1 MKRMFTFKPKL
12 GMLLGAALA
21 LTSSYNSYSQ
31 TIIDYSTFSSAEC
44 NVFSSSV
51 SVGGVDHITAAG
63 QPRYDAANQSID
75 LDYTYDAGTEY
86 AIKYPFK
93 KGYSY
98 QIIVNAWS
106 VQSPPRVGS
115 PAMLRY
121 RVSNSSSGSPFCT
134 GPTFVG
140 LTADVHQSQMG
151 VNDLFFNDHMFSS
164 FNSTSDFNY
173 LLLAALPNIG
183 RTNTGTIFIRKVTI
197 KIIAIDRPEFQL
209 TPSSV
214 DVMCGA
220 QPNYTFTV
228 NNPRGISGVTS
239 YVWNVGTMP
248 NGWIYGGVAAPATI
262 TTATNSLSL
271 KSVCG
276 VTPKNISVAV
286 YVGGSV
292 YNTYSS
298 VVNSTSSWPSL
309 TITGDDEIC
318 PGSSATYT
326 IPNLPCDASVTWSE
340 SSGLVSISTTGNTA
354 TLNNSLA
361 SGKVAKLKAVF
372 TSCGKNTYLSKDIT
386 LGVLNQDSLFIN
398 FWETLPLCPLRY
410 VTMAIVNQPF
420 GGFLEYKWSFE
431 RGYWTIYGDD
441 TRNLIFFRPNVKY
454 VADILQVKIKNKCGW
469 SDKQSLYLY
478 VKNCTSIPI
487 DPILDDRPLALLLS
501 PNPANKEVKL
511 SFNKEN
517 SDNLFSIKEVEIMN
531 GFGILKKELVFD
543 KNETMQS
550 IDISDL
556 SSGLYIV
563 KVFDGQF
570 WRITQLVVE

>member
-1 MKRMFTFKPKL
+1 MFTFKPKL
-12 GMLLGAALA
+12 GVLLGAALA
-21 LTSSYNSYSQ
+21 LTSSYNSYGQ
-31 TIIDYSTFSSAEC
+31 TIIDYSTFSSAAC
-44 NVFSSSV
+44 NVFASPV
-51 SVGGVDHITAAG
+51 SVGGVEHVTTAG

-75 LDYTYDAGTEY
+75 LDYIYYAGTEY
-86 AIKYPFK
+86 GIKYPFK

-106 VQSPPRVGS
+106 VQSPSRVGAPPTLRCRISNGS
-115 PAMLRY
+115 P
-121 RVSNSSSGSPFCT
+121 SSPFCT

-140 LTADVHQSQMG
+140 PTADVHQSQMG
-151 VNDLFFNDHMFSS
+151 VNDLFFNDHIFSS

-173 LLLAALPNIG
+173 LLLAALPN
-183 RTNTGTIFIRKVTI
+183 TAATHTGTIFIRKVTI
-197 KIIAIDRPEFQL
+197 KVISRAEFQL

-228 NNPRGISGVTS
+228 NNPSGISGVTS
-239 YVWNVGTMP
+239 YVWNVGATP
-248 NGWIYGGVAAPATI
+248 NGWIYGGAVAPATI

-276 VTPKNISVAV
+276 VAPKNISVTV

-298 VVNSTSSWPSL
+298 VVNLTSWPSL
-309 TITGDDEIC
+309 SIVGDDEIC

-326 IPNLPCDASVTWSE
+326 IPNLPCDASVKWSE
-340 SSGLVSISTTGNTA
+340 VSGLVSISTVDNIV
-354 TLNNSLA
+354 TLNNPLT
-361 SGKVAKLKAVF
+361 SGKVAKLKAMF
-372 TSCGKNTYLSKDIT
+372 TSCGKNISLSKDIT
-386 LGVLNQDSLFIN
+386 LGVINKDSLFIN
-398 FWETLPLCPLRY
+398 FWMTLPLCPMRY
-410 VTMAIVNQPF
+410 VTMVFINQPF
-420 GGFLEYKWSFE
+420 NSGSVEYKWSFE

-441 TRNLIFFRPNVKY
+441 TRSSISFRPNVKY
-454 VADILQVKIKNKCGW
+454 VADILQVKAKNKCGW
-469 SDKQSLYLY
+469 SNNQFLYLY
-478 VKNCTSIPI
+478 VKNCTSIPV
-487 DPILDDRPLALLLS
+487 DPILNNGPLTLLLS

-517 SDNLFSIKEVEIMN
+517 SDNLFFIKGVEIMN

-556 SSGLYIV
+556 SPGLYIV

-570 WRITQLVVE
+570 WRVDRLVVE